1 MTNFQTKAL
10 MVPPVEVKILEIFL
24 PELRVIDLASVF
36 RQSKVFPFWREKFIL
51 VRFGFFDVF
60 MFTVVTWN
68 RPLSTGSL
76 GLATIFHL
84 TRFMKTER
92 LSLFE

>member
-36 RQSKVFPFWREKFIL
+36 RKAKFFLFGEKTSFWCVLVFSMYSCSQSLHGIDRSAQDP
-51 VRFGFFDVF
+51 
-60 MFTVVTWN
+60 
-68 RPLSTGSL
+68 
-76 GLATIFHL
+76 
-84 TRFMKTER
+84 
-92 LSLFE
+92 